1 MSVAIMVK
9 KKTTVACFLAIS
21 VAMIVIISIRSFSTW
36 LENVTATLAA
46 TIGVLVAV
54 GVYIYFPE
62 HLCRRCWSPVFQLA
76 RRQRQETTR
85 LVPHSHGLANLL
97 TRRISQFPIQQSLQL
112 NLIPQ
117 RWIVFETVLCLLSV

>member
-85 LVPHSHGLANLL
+85 LVPHSHGHS
-97 TRRISQFPIQQSLQL
+97 ISEPAYTTYFSVPHS
-112 NLIPQ
+112 
-117 RWIVFETVLCLLSV
+117 TVTTTEPHPSEVDRV